1 MAIEIKRKPRESL
14 ESLLKRFTKAV
25 QKSGILLEARKRMYR
40 DRNISETKKWESAIH
55 RAKKAKEYEKL
66 RKWGKI

>member
-25 QKSGILLEARKRMYR
+25 QKSGILIEARKRMYK
-40 DRNISETKKWESAIH
+40 DRNVSERKKWESGVH
-55 RAKKAKEYEKL
+55 R
-66 RKWGKI
+66 